1 MAIKILPRVTKFIF
15 LITLILLVIGLLL
28 PQQYQ
33 IQKSIT
39 IHAPQSNITP
49 LLSDFT
55 KWPSWSP
62 WQKVDPS
69 IVFTLGE
76 PSAGV
81 GAHQFWQSSWGF
93 GEMTITNISGAKI
106 NFNILFNEEHIVTGE
121 VSFSPQASGSL
132 VTCTLFGEVTTP
144 ILGGYLALFSQ
155 YILQNTLTLGLNNL
169 KTAAQLQT
177 IPQSEK
183 VDDDSNSPSKN

>member
-1 MAIKILPRVTKFIF
+1 MTIKILPRVTKFIF

-155 YILQNTLTLGLNNL
+155 YVLQNTLRLGLNNL

>member
-1 MAIKILPRVTKFIF
+1 MPRVTKFIF

-33 IQKSIT
+33 VQKSIT
-39 IHAPQSNITP
+39 IHAPQSHITP
-49 LLSDFT
+49 LISDFT

-106 NFNILFNEEHIVTGE
+106 NFNILFNEEHIVTGD
-121 VSFSPQASGSL
+121 VSFSSLASGNL
-132 VTCTLFGEVTTP
+132 VTCTLSGEVTTP

-155 YILQNTLTLGLNNL
+155 YVLQNTLRLGLNNL

>member
-1 MAIKILPRVTKFIF
+1 M
-15 LITLILLVIGLLL
+15 

-33 IQKSIT
+33 VKKSIVM
-39 IHAPQSNITP
+39 HAPQSHITP
-49 LLSDFT
+49 LISDFS

-76 PSAGV
+76 PSSGV

-93 GEMTITNISGAKI
+93 GEMTITNINSNKI
-106 NFNILFNEEHIVTGE
+106 NFNILFNEEHIVAGE

-132 VTCTLFGEVTTP
+132 VTCTLYGEVTTP
-144 ILGGYLALFSQ
+144 IVGGYLALFSQ
-155 YILQNTLTLGLNNL
+155 YILKNTLRLGLNNL
-169 KTAAQLQT
+169 KTTAQLQT
-177 IPQSEK
+177 IAQSEK
-183 VDDDSNSPSKN
+183 VDDNSNSPSKN

>member
-1 MAIKILPRVTKFIF
+1 M
-15 LITLILLVIGLLL
+15 ILLVIGLLL

-106 NFNILFNEEHIVTGE
+106 NFNILFNEEHIVTGD
-121 VSFSPQASGSL
+121 VSFSSLASGNL
-132 VTCTLFGEVTTP
+132 VTCTLSGEVTTP

>member
-1 MAIKILPRVTKFIF
+1 M
-15 LITLILLVIGLLL
+15 ILLVIGLLL